1 MEDKKKITPEERV
14 DGILKR
20 FSPIDHEYEE
30 RLDRTVRKYFA
41 GRRSNDSAFDDIFQF
56 YYDKGDLSAAGITIE
71 EYDELDWNPSVRIS
85 AEVVSSAELDD
96 ELFDYLR
103 DIIRG
108 NIGYYGGDD
117 DDDDDDDYDD
127 E

>member
-1 MEDKKKITPEERV
+1 MDDQEKENVRKGRSMLTKF
-14 DGILKR
+14 GA
-20 FSPIDHEYEE
+20 IDP

-85 AEVVSSAELDD
+85 AEVVESAELDD

-103 DIIRG
+103 DIIG
-108 NIGYYGGDD
+108 DNIEYYGGDD
-117 DDDDDDDYDD
+117 DEDVDDVDD

>member
-1 MEDKKKITPEERV
+1 MLVKFGV
-14 DGILKR
+14 
-20 FSPIDHEYEE
+20 IDP

-71 EYDELDWNPSVRIS
+71 EYDELDWNPSVDV
-85 AEVVSSAELDD
+85 AADVVANAELDD

-103 DIIRG
+103 NIIG
-108 NIGYYGGDD
+108 NNIEYYVEGDD
-117 DDDDDDDYDD
+117 DDDDEDDD
-127 E
+127 EW

>member
-1 MEDKKKITPEERV
+1 MDDQEKENVRKGRSMLIKFGV
-14 DGILKR
+14 
-20 FSPIDHEYEE
+20 IDP

-71 EYDELDWNPSVRIS
+71 EYDELDWNPSVDV
-85 AEVVSSAELDD
+85 AADVVANAELDD

-103 DIIRG
+103 EIVDPDW
-108 NIGYYGGDD
+108 YDYDD
-117 DDDDDDDYDD
+117 DDEDDD
-127 E
+127 EW

>member
-20 FSPIDHEYEE
+20 FSPIDHEYEK

-56 YYDKGDLSAAGITIE
+56 YYDKGDLGDITIE
-71 EYDELDWNPSVRIS
+71 EYDELDWNPSVRVQ
-85 AEVVSSAELDD
+85 AGVVECADLDD

-103 DIIRG
+103 GIVDPDW
-108 NIGYYGGDD
+108 YDD
-117 DDDDDDDYDD
+117 DDDDDDDD
-127 E
+127 EW

>member
-1 MEDKKKITPEERV
+1 MDDQEKENVRKGRSMLIKFGV
-14 DGILKR
+14 
-20 FSPIDHEYEE
+20 IDP

-71 EYDELDWNPSVRIS
+71 EYDELDWNPSVDV
-85 AEVVSSAELDD
+85 AADVVANAELDD

-103 DIIRG
+103 NIIG
-108 NIGYYGGDD
+108 NNIEYYVEGDD
-117 DDDDDDDYDD
+117 DDDDEDDD
-127 E
+127 EW

>member
-1 MEDKKKITPEERV
+1 MDDQEKENVRKGRSMLIKFGV
-14 DGILKR
+14 
-20 FSPIDHEYEE
+20 IDP

-85 AEVVSSAELDD
+85 AEVVASAELDD

-103 DIIRG
+103 DIIG
-108 NIGYYGGDD
+108 DDIEYYVDPADD
-117 DDDDDDDYDD
+117 DDDDDED